1 MLSLRNDELKFNIKS
16 SKPLEELIQKLR
28 PEDYEKMNQPVPLD
42 EGFVDYVQ
50 QQIFNRK
57 ETGILRSLKKLIQE
71 PLEVDQS
78 IFFRYQSDLSQNPTT
93 KQSQRQHKNSDG
105 KSI

>member
-42 EGFVDYVQ
+42 EQFVDYVQ
-50 QQIFNRK
+50 Q
-57 ETGILRSLKKLIQE
+57 
-71 PLEVDQS
+71 
-78 IFFRYQSDLSQNPTT
+78 
-93 KQSQRQHKNSDG
+93 
-105 KSI
+105 